1 MRKSLSLSLSFVL
14 DRDIRNRVWDWELL
28 KPSPL
33 PSSYDHRHSRIYFFT
48 GTYVHTFI
56 SQNRKIKTKFYISVM
71 PFFTMIFH
79 FTNLKK
85 KKKILF
91 KFLKNLVYIWFY
103 LDRKDG
109 FYFLVIKIDD
119 VTVSHT
125 SPLVD
130 FKDMIRFF
138 VSTIWRKILLAY
150 FWVLLP
156 L

>member
-33 PSSYDHRHSRIYFFT
+33 PPSYDHRHSRIYFFT
-48 GTYVHTFI
+48 GAYVHTFI

-85 KKKILF
+85 KKISFQIPQKLGPYLILSRPERR
-91 KFLKNLVYIWFY
+91 FLFFSNKNRWC
-103 LDRKDG
+103 DG
-109 FYFLVIKIDD
+109 I
-119 VTVSHT
+119 
-125 SPLVD
+125 
-130 FKDMIRFF
+130 
-138 VSTIWRKILLAY
+138 AY
-150 FWVLLP
+150 FSSSWF
-156 L
+156 